1 MCNVCVVRISGEREK
16 GTEETS
22 GTIMNLTIVKEH
34 SLPQKYFRIVMG
46 QVPLCVFCFSSFLSG
61 VSVTIN

>member
-1 MCNVCVVRISGEREK
+1 MRNVCVVRISGGEREK

-34 SLPQKYFRIVMG
+34 SLPQGNCPRSI
-46 QVPLCVFCFSSFLSG
+46 LE
-61 VSVTIN
+61 